1 MGVFKRA
8 LVGSL
13 SINNHPYILTLEPFN
28 ENKGVGPP
36 DLRGARV
43 YVLVTCGYDVG
54 GSACGA
60 ETKYVDNE

>member
-28 ENKGVGPP
+28 EKVFSHRIYFLAR
-36 DLRGARV
+36 LRLGW
-43 YVLVTCGYDVG
+43 
-54 GSACGA
+54 
-60 ETKYVDNE
+60 